1 MAEDLTPRRESGP
14 VLAGRFRVIYGV
26 LAVVLGG
33 AVGTLIVLLGATN
46 GGGGPAWSAWKPN
59 GGSSDR
65 ASEIA
70 TFVSRHY
77 RLDSGRQLVAVS
89 VNQPPAVGRYPVK
102 YLALSDGSS
111 SSNISLMKADDT
123 VAYIL
128 CGLGQNCAINEGQ
141 ASVARGQLLR
151 REALELALYTFKYVH
166 GTDSV
171 VAFLPP
177 KPGTRPRFVLFFQ
190 KDDLND
196 ELHRPLARTLA
207 PQRRLTPATLGSSDS
222 AYVASVVD
230 RHVFRYTF
238 GQAADGSVY
247 LALQP
252 PAL

>member
-46 GGGGPAWSAWKPN
+46 GGGGPAWSSWKPT
-59 GGSSDR
+59 GSSSDR
-65 ASEIA
+65 TNEIA

-89 VNQPPAVGRYPVK
+89 VNKPPAVGRFPVK

-141 ASVARGQLLR
+141 ASVERSRLLR
-151 REALELALYTFKYVH
+151 REALELALYTFKHVH
-166 GTDSV
+166 GTESV
-171 VAFLPP
+171 AAFLPP
-177 KPGTRPRFVLFFQ
+177 KPGARPRYVLFFQ
-190 KDDLND
+190 KDDLKG
-196 ELHRPLARTLA
+196 ELDRPLARTLA
-207 PQRRLTPATLGSSDS
+207 PQRRLSPATLGSVDT
-222 AYVASVVD
+222 ASVTSVVNA
-230 RHVFRYTF
+230 HVFQYTF

-252 PAL
+252 FHL